1 MAQMN
6 LSTKQ
11 KQLMALE
18 GRLVFA
24 RGDRGRWTG
33 SLGLV
38 DAVCYIWNGLEAEYS
53 CTAHGTVSDLLGENL
68 IENGKKKMGVYGWLV
83 HFAVEQKLKEHC
95 ESTIL

>member
-1 MAQMN
+1 MAQRN

-53 CTAHGTVSDLLGENL
+53 CTAHETISDLLGENL
-68 IENGKKKMGVYGWLV
+68 IENGKKNGCVWVAGSLCCR
-83 HFAVEQKLKEHC
+83 AEIEGTL
-95 ESTIL
+95 